1 MDKRKMVQ
9 VEVDSKLAT
18 KVAGIRFQTR
28 EQGSPTAFEYGLEN
42 EVMVCLCERV
52 SKKQIAELVQMGVRD
67 LNAIKAATRCGMGA
81 CNGKTCESLVKQV
94 FQEQGI
100 PLDSV
105 TGYVKRPFAMEVPLT
120 ALFRDG
126 RK

>member
-1 MDKRKMVQ
+1 
-9 VEVDSKLAT
+9 
-18 KVAGIRFQTR
+18 
-28 EQGSPTAFEYGLEN
+28 
-42 EVMVCLCERV
+42 
-52 SKKQIAELVQMGVRD
+52 MGVRD

-81 CNGKTCESLVKQV
+81 CNGKTCENLVKQV

-120 ALFRDG
+120 TLFREG
-126 RK
+126 VK

>member
-1 MDKRKMVQ
+1 
-9 VEVDSKLAT
+9 
-18 KVAGIRFQTR
+18 
-28 EQGSPTAFEYGLEN
+28 
-42 EVMVCLCERV
+42 
-52 SKKQIAELVQMGVRD
+52 MGVRD

-105 TGYVKRPFAMEVPLT
+105 TGYVKRPFTMEVPLT
-120 ALFRDG
+120 ALFRED